1 MAEIPFNRSPLLG
14 NEKVYVNDAIARRSL
29 SGDGFY
35 TAAVSRHIKQ
45 KLGAAEVYL
54 THSCTAALEMA
65 ALLIDLGPGDEVI
78 MPSFTFTSTA
88 NAIVLRG
95 ATPVFVDVA
104 AGTMNIDE
112 TKIEHLITG
121 ATKAILVVHYA
132 GRVPDMERI
141 GSLARK
147 YDLVV
152 IEDAAQSYGSY
163 YKGGP
168 AGTHSALS
176 TISFHDTKNI
186 TAGEGGALVIND
198 QRFVERA
205 AVLREKGTNRQQFLQ
220 GQTDKYTWIDIGSS
234 YLPSELTAAFLLA
247 QLEGSEQVTE
257 TRRAHW
263 RRYRDGLAPVAEKL
277 NVRLPDE
284 ETADQPVNGHIF
296 QILLPNAATRPAFLR
311 GMKERGISCTFH
323 YVPLHSAPAG
333 IRFGVVPAGCPVT
346 EDASSRLVRLPL
358 YYDMTSPDVDRVID
372 ETIAVLKEFAS

>member
-14 NEKVYVNDAIARRSL
+14 REKEYVEDAIGRRRL

-35 TAAVSRHIKQ
+35 TKAVSEHVKQ
-45 KLGAAEVYL
+45 RLGAAEVYL

-88 NAIVLRG
+88 NAVALRG
-95 ATPVFVDVA
+95 AKPVFADVSI
-104 AGTMNIDE
+104 GSMNIDLDE
-112 TKIEHLITG
+112 IEALLTP

-132 GRVPDMERI
+132 GRVPDMDRVNEFARER
-141 GSLARK
+141 G
-147 YDLVV
+147 LVV
-152 IEDAAQSYGSY
+152 IEDAAQSYGSF
-163 YKGGP
+163 YKGSP
-168 AGTHSALS
+168 SGTHSALS

-198 QRFVERA
+198 PRFIDRA

-220 GQTDKYTWIDIGSS
+220 GQTDKYTWIDLGSS

-247 QLEGSEQVTE
+247 QLECSDTITDV
-257 TRRAHW
+257 RRDHW
-263 RRYRDGLAPVAEKL
+263 KRYREGFERLTKRFSVT
-277 NVRLPDE
+277 LPDQ

-296 QILLPNAATRPAFLR
+296 HILLPDSGCRPAFLAEMKAR
-311 GMKERGISCTFH
+311 GVNCTFH

-333 IRFGVVPAGCPVT
+333 LRFGVAPRGCPVT
-346 EDASSRLVRLPL
+346 EDAAARLVRLPL
-358 YYDMTSPDVDRVID
+358 FYDLTPEDID
-372 ETIAVLKEFAS
+372 YIVSQAASALGSLEN

>member
-14 NEKVYVNDAIARRSL
+14 NEKVYVDDAIGRRRL

-35 TAAVSRHIKQ
+35 TAAASQHIKQ

-65 ALLIDLGPGDEVI
+65 ALLINLGPGDEVI

-95 ATPVFVDVA
+95 AKPVFADVA

-112 TKIEHLITG
+112 TKIEPLVTR

-132 GRVPDMERI
+132 GRVPDMDRI
-141 GSLARK
+141 GELARK
-147 YDLVV
+147 YNLIV

-163 YKGGP
+163 YKRAP

-220 GQTDKYTWIDIGSS
+220 GQTDKYTWVDIGSS

-247 QLEGSEQVTE
+247 QLEGTE
-257 TRRAHW
+257 MGSHR
-263 RRYRDGLAPVAEKL
+263 
-277 NVRLPDE
+277 
-284 ETADQPVNGHIF
+284 
-296 QILLPNAATRPAFLR
+296 
-311 GMKERGISCTFH
+311 
-323 YVPLHSAPAG
+323 
-333 IRFGVVPAGCPVT
+333 
-346 EDASSRLVRLPL
+346 
-358 YYDMTSPDVDRVID
+358 
-372 ETIAVLKEFAS
+372 

>member
-14 NEKVYVNDAIARRSL
+14 KEQAYVQDAIGRRRL

-35 TAAVSRHIKQ
+35 TAAASQHIKR
-45 KLGAAEVYL
+45 KLGAAEVFL

-88 NAIVLRG
+88 NAIALRG
-95 ATPVFVDVA
+95 AKPVFADVA
-104 AGTMNIDE
+104 IGTMNIDE
-112 TKIEHLITG
+112 TKIESLITP
-121 ATKAILVVHYA
+121 ATKAIVVVHYA

-141 GSLARK
+141 NELARE
-147 YDLVV
+147 YNLVV
-152 IEDAAQSYGSY
+152 IEDAAQSYGSR
-163 YKGGP
+163 YKGAP

-198 QRFVERA
+198 PRFVERA

-220 GQTDKYTWIDIGSS
+220 GQTDKYTWVDIGSS

-257 TRRAHW
+257 IRRAHW
-263 RRYRDGLAPVAEKL
+263 MRYRDGLAGLVDKL
-277 NVRLPDE
+277 GVRLPDE
-284 ETADQPVNGHIF
+284 ETVDQVVNGHIF
-296 QILLPNAATRPAFLR
+296 YILLPSVELRPAFLK

-333 IRFGVVPAGCPVT
+333 VRFGVAPNGCPIT
-346 EDASSRLVRLPL
+346 DDAASRLVRLPL
-358 YYDMTSPDVDRVID
+358 YCDLTSQDIDFVIHQ
-372 ETIAVLKEFAS
+372 TIAVLGTCTR